1 MAGTQSIV
9 LHPQYV
15 VDETGTRRSVLL
27 SIEEFESLMEL
38 IEDTNDAA
46 AFDRAV
52 EESTG
57 SRDLEDVVADLKR
70 DGLL

>member
-1 MAGTQSIV
+1 MADTPTVV

-15 VDETGTRRSVLL
+15 VDESGARRSVVL

-38 IEDTNDAA
+38 IEDANDAA
-46 AFDRAV
+46 ACDRAV

-57 SRDLEDVVADLKR
+57 TRDLDDVVADLKLR
-70 DGLL
+70 